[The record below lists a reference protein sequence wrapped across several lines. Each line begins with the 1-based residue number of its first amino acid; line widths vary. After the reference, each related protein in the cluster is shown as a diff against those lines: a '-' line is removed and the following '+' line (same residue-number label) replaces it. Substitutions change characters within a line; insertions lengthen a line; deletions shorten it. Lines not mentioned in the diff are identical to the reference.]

1 MSGFEWTAEVR
12 RTMRPD
18 ATMEDYVLGMI
29 SELGELA
36 DLLKRS
42 RREGVPLDRARVLEE
57 WGDILWYQE
66 ALDVLRIDLDRSDE
80 VPDVVD
86 DHVVHVVAWIKRAAS
101 RMLGDE
107 VREWCDWSR
116 LQGEARACCV
126 AKLRRRYPDGFVA
139 GVKVGRSEP

>member
-1 MSGFEWTAEVR
+1 MSGFDWTQEVR

-18 ATMEDYVLGMI
+18 AEAEDYVLGLV

-42 RREGVPLDRARVLEE
+42 RREGVTLDRARVMEE
-57 WGDILWYQE
+57 WGDVLWYQE
-66 ALDVLRIDLDRSDE
+66 ALDVLRIDLDRKDE

-86 DHVVHVVAWIKRAAS
+86 ERIVYVVAWVKRVAS
-101 RMLGDE
+101 LMLRDE

-116 LQGEARACCV
+116 YQDEARAVCV
-126 AKLRRRYPDGFVA
+126 AKLRARYPDGFVR

>member
-18 ATMEDYVLGMI
+18 AEAEDYVLGLV

-57 WGDILWYQE
+57 WGDVLWYQE
-66 ALDVLRIDLDRSDE
+66 ALDVLRIDLGRC
-80 VPDVVD
+80 DVVPHMAD
-86 DHVVHVVAWIKRAAS
+86 DHVVYVVAWVKRVAS
-101 RMLGDE
+101 LMLRDE
-107 VREWCDWSR
+107 LRRWSDWSR
-116 LQGEARACCV
+116 LQDEARAICV
-126 AKLRRRYPDGFVA
+126 AKLRKRYPDGFVA
-139 GVKVGRSEP
+139 GVKAGRDEP